1 MVTVI
6 SEQSADSDR
15 RITRAGLSVFS
26 GLLLLIIVL
35 CSSFTAAAQ
44 LNNGLPSDVKGL
56 ELEQKLNAPVD
67 PDLTF
72 LNEEGQTV
80 ALRDY
85 LGKGRPVVLNL
96 AYYSCPMLCG
106 IVIKGVTNTLRDI
119 PWTPGREFEVVT
131 ISFDPRETS
140 FLAKAKKEAVL
151 VDYGRPQARDGW
163 HFLVDKDGNAKK
175 LADQVGFKYR
185 WIEDQKLF
193 AHGSVTMILTPEG
206 KMSRYL
212 VGIAYEP
219 RDLRLA
225 LSEASNGKIG
235 TVVER
240 IMLYCYH
247 YDPEA
252 RSYVPT
258 AKRIM
263 RIGGAVIMTLIGAM
277 LFFFWRRE
285 FRPPAPTVQPGS

>member
-1 MVTVI
+1 M
-6 SEQSADSDR
+6 
-15 RITRAGLSVFS
+15 
-26 GLLLLIIVL
+26 
-35 CSSFTAAAQ
+35 
-44 LNNGLPSDVKGL
+44 KGL
-56 ELEQKLNAPVD
+56 ELEQKLNAQVD
-67 PDLTF
+67 PELTF
-72 LNEEGQTV
+72 LNEEGQVV

-96 AYYSCPMLCG
+96 VYYGCPMLCG
-106 IVIKGVTNTLRDI
+106 MVTKGVTNTLREI

-131 ISFDPRETS
+131 ISFDSRETPP
-140 FLAKAKKEAVL
+140 LAKAKKEAVL
-151 VDYGRPQARDGW
+151 VDYGRPQARAGW

-212 VGIAYEP
+212 IGISYEP

-225 LSEASNGKIG
+225 LTEASHGRIG
-235 TVVER
+235 SVVER

-258 AKRIM
+258 ANKIM
-263 RIGGAVIMTLIGAM
+263 RIGGVVIVMLIGGM
-277 LFFFWRRE
+277 LWFFWWRE
-285 FRPPAPTVQPGS
+285 FRGQPPAPTVQPGS